1 MSQAYITVRKTI
13 PSVPDEEEFSEEM
26 TGEAENVHHRN
37 LEETFLKPNFSL
49 G

>member
-26 TGEAENVHHRN
+26 TGEAGIVHDRK
-37 LEETFLKPNFSL
+37 LTSIKT
-49 G
+49 